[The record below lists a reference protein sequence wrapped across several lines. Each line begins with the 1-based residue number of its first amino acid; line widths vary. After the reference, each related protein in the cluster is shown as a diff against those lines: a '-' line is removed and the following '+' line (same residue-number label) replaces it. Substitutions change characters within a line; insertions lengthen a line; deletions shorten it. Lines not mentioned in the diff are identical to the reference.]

1 MKEKKNQKLK
11 IRFIGIA
18 FFVILAGIFAGCQ
31 ETDEAEAMRDIAP
44 GNGYVVIKLTDA
56 PFPADLVAEANITID
71 RIQFLATTEDDDL
84 TDDDLTDD
92 GLTDDGLGED
102 TEGEENNESP
112 DSKFVVEFEEP
123 VTFNLLELSNGVTTI
138 LAENEIPAGYYNEI
152 RLHIIESG
160 IVLTDETRF
169 DLKIPS
175 GSSSGLKIKLHPS
188 LHIEDNGFA
197 EVLLDIDVS
206 RSFIVR
212 GNLQKGKI
220 NGFIFKPVVR
230 AIINAPTESGEIAGK
245 VSDNAGAWLEN
256 ALVTLKSG
264 EEVITTALTNNE
276 GFYAMIGI
284 APGEY
289 TLVCE
294 KETYEPVIA
303 TITVEAGKATEQN
316 FVLTMDVEETE
327 DNNEN

>member
-1 MKEKKNQKLK
+1 MVMKEKKNQKVK

-18 FFVILAGIFAGCQ
+18 VFVILAGIFAGCQ

-44 GNGYVVIKLTDA
+44 GNGYLVIKLTDA

-84 TDDDLTDD
+84 TDDDL
-92 GLTDDGLGED
+92 GED
-102 TEGEENNESP
+102 IEDQGNNESSE
-112 DSKFVVEFEEP
+112 SKFVVEFEEP

-138 LAENEIPAGYYNEI
+138 LTENEIPAGYYNEI

-212 GNLQKGKI
+212 GNLQKGKV

-245 VSDNAGAWLEN
+245 VSDTAGAWLEN

-264 EEVITTALTNNE
+264 EEIITTALTNNE

-294 KETYEPVIA
+294 KETYEPLTA